1 MITELAVE
9 RVEFTCGQCWHHWTV
24 DYDVQHYRDD
34 DGADWELFSHDGI
47 GAASPYTAD
56 GGAPC
61 PGCGRHWVGHLAAR
75 RLVPPAPGGAATP
88 RHRITDLAGHRPERH
103 DAPLLSGSTAPRP
116 AAGPRP

>member
-9 RVEFTCGQCWHHWTV
+9 RVEFTCGQCWRHWTV
-24 DYDVQHYRDD
+24 DYDVQHYRDE
-34 DGADWELFSHDGI
+34 DGADWELFSHDGV
-47 GAASPYTAD
+47 GASSPYTAD

-75 RLVPPAPGGAATP
+75 RLVPPAPGGATTP

-116 AAGPRP
+116 ADGPRP